1 MCPPKNIILLRHGRT
16 AWNRAAIL
24 IGQKDIP
31 LDDGGRQEARR
42 AARSLTGIDAIYS
55 SPLSRCKETA
65 EIIGASL
72 GLRVTLLIGLSERH
86 WGVFEGC
93 PKSER
98 DRYQDPEGGETI
110 DAFRLRIAKILP
122 DLAGARPLVVTHS
135 GVIRLLCAQ
144 PNALVPHAEPIELLI
159 DTIESVG
166 RQLKANG
173 NDVVTLPPPPNP
185 V

>member
-1 MCPPKNIILLRHGRT
+1 MCPPKNIVLLRHGRT
-16 AWNRAAIL
+16 AWNRADIL

-31 LDDGGRQEARR
+31 LDNGGRQEARR
-42 AARSLTGIDAIYS
+42 AVRWLTGIDAIYS

-72 GLRVTLLIGLSERH
+72 GLRVTLLMGLSERH
-86 WGVFEGC
+86 WGVLEGC

-98 DRYQDPEGGETI
+98 DRSQDPEGGEAI
-110 DAFRLRIAKILP
+110 DAFRSRVAKTLP
-122 DLAGARPLVVTHS
+122 HLAGERPLVVTHS

-144 PNALVPHAEPIELLI
+144 PNALVPHAEPIELSF
-159 DTIESVG
+159 DTIESVE

-173 NDVVTLPPPPNP
+173 NDVAT
-185 V
+185 